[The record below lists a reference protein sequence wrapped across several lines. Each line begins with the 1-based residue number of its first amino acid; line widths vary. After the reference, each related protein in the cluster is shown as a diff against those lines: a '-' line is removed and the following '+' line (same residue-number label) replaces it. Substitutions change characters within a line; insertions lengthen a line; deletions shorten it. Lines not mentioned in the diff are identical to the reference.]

1 MKLSDSPITRH
12 CFHGHPFYLKRDD
25 LLHSQF
31 SGNKARKF
39 LALLN
44 GDYPDVDTLI
54 GYGSAQANSLYS
66 LSVLSACRGWKLKF
80 YVDHIPSFIKDHPMG
95 NYRGAIEMGAEIIDL
110 SKVEDRNDRHPA
122 QYIEDTYSQEDG
134 CMIIPEGG
142 RSPLAEE
149 GVKQL
154 AEEIINW
161 KMMERMEDLTVAL
174 PSGTGTTALYLQKH
188 LHQYGIQVLTC
199 ACVGDE
205 EYLKEQFNELD
216 ADAPKPTILGTE
228 MKHHFGRLEQEN
240 YSTWQELE
248 EQTHVEFELL
258 YDPFMWRCLKAWMPE
273 NKEKNLLYI
282 HQGGT
287 MGNETML
294 PRYQRLFDG
303 GCIKTDKP
311 NSKRVCAGTSS
322 SGKFRSVK
330 ADW

>member
-1 MKLSDSPITRH
+1 MRLSDSPITRH

-44 GDYPDVDTLI
+44 GDFPEVHTLI

-66 LSVLSACRGWKLKF
+66 LSVLCACRGWKLKF

-95 NYRGAIEMGAEIIDL
+95 NYRGAMEMGAEIIDL
-110 SKVEDRNDRHPA
+110 SNLEERNGRHPA
-122 QYIEDTYSQEDG
+122 EYIKDTYCQEEG

-161 KMMERMEDLTVAL
+161 KMMERMESLTVAL

-188 LHQYGIQVLTC
+188 LHPFGIEVITC

-205 EYLKEQFNELD
+205 GYLKEQFNELD
-216 ADAPKPTILGTE
+216 TNVPKPTILGTDK
-228 MKHHFGRLEQEN
+228 KHHFGRLEQEN
-240 YSTWQELE
+240 YVTWQELE

-258 YDPFMWRCLKAWMPE
+258 YDPFMWRCLKEWIPK

-303 GCIKTDKP
+303 GCISADKP
-311 NSKRVCAGTSS
+311 RTKQVCGGTSS

>member
-12 CFHGHPFYLKRDD
+12 CFHGHPFHLKRDD

-44 GDYPDVDTLI
+44 GDFSEVHTLV

-66 LSVLSACRGWKLKF
+66 LAVLSACRGWKLKF
-80 YVDHIPSFIKDHPMG
+80 YVDHIPSFIKDRPMG
-95 NYRGAIEMGAEIIDL
+95 NYRGAIEMGAEVIDL
-110 SKVEDRNDRHPA
+110 SQLEDRGERHPS
-122 QYIEDTYSQEDG
+122 QYIEDTYANEPG
-134 CMIIPEGG
+134 YLIIPEGG

-154 AEEIINW
+154 ADEIVNW
-161 KMMERMEDLTVAL
+161 KMMERMEELTVAL

-188 LHQYGIQVLTC
+188 LHQFGIEVLTC
-199 ACVGDE
+199 ACVGGE
-205 EYLKEQFNELD
+205 EYLTEQFNELD
-216 ADAPKPTILGTE
+216 SESPKPTILGTE
-228 MKHHFGRLEQEN
+228 HKHHFGRLEQEN
-240 YSTWQELE
+240 YKTWQELE

-258 YDPFMWRCLKAWMPE
+258 YDPLMWRCLKDWLPA
-273 NKEKNLLYI
+273 NTGRNLLYI

-294 PRYQRLFDG
+294 PRYQRMFDG
-303 GCIKTDKP
+303 GSVATEKQR
-311 NSKRVCAGTSS
+311 SKRVCGGSNS
-322 SGKFRSVK
+322 SGKLRSVK